1 MPNPYG
7 VAELSVQEV
16 EKKRQAGESFVWLD
30 VREPN
35 ELQAAYI
42 DDERVV
48 ELPVSRLSA
57 YQLDAIPEELAEKD
71 QEVIVFCHYGGRSA
85 QVAAWLSQQGWTNVH
100 NMAGGIGAWAEEIDP
115 DVGTY

>member
-1 MPNPYG
+1 MSNPYG

-48 ELPVSRLSA
+48 ELPMSRLSA
-57 YQLDAIPEELAEKD
+57 YQQCPSRSLAEATRLD
-71 QEVIVFCHYGGRSA
+71 ECLQHDGGHRR
-85 QVAAWLSQQGWTNVH
+85 LGRR
-100 NMAGGIGAWAEEIDP
+100 D
-115 DVGTY
+115 